1 MFIDL
6 VHFQVL
12 RRPMAAG
19 AVRVRGPRGAG
30 APPAVPQPQD
40 GRLRVGRQDLHE
52 EGDTGEPAQP
62 LLLRG

>member
-1 MFIDL
+1 MMVLIDL

-40 GRLRVGRQDLHE
+40 GRLRVGRPDEHS
-52 EGDTGEPAQP
+52 TGEAGQP
-62 LLLRG
+62 WFG

>member
-40 GRLRVGRQDLHE
+40 GRLRVGRPDEHSARETGQPCHE
-52 EGDTGEPAQP
+52 SGS
-62 LLLRG
+62 